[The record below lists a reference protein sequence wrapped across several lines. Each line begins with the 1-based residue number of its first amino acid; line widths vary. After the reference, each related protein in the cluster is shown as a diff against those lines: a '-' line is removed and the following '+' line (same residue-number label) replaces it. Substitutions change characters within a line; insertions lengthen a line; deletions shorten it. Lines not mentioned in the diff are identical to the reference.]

1 MQVATEPQ
9 TRRRPLA
16 EALAGG
22 SGGTEL
28 LAGIAAVFDRVPDLL
43 VERLAPL
50 MHLKPSASLSGVET
64 GRAVELVR
72 PDAFGVCGPVH
83 AAAWG
88 GRFLF
93 LADADA
99 ASAFVEAAL
108 GSDGAQPPR
117 RPARPA
123 TRVERAVTQ
132 ILFHALA
139 DALAAAFAPIEI
151 AFEVEDVPEGF
162 DAKLVGPPATSVIA
176 ARLALGFG
184 DRGGSITI
192 LLPQALL
199 RSVRDVLA
207 RRAPP
212 PERIIDAEW
221 TRDLERQIAQS
232 FVVVSA
238 VLAEHRLRL
247 SELASLRPG
256 MVLELDVASPS
267 RVRLE
272 CGGNPLYRGQVGKA
286 NGTLVVRIEG
296 SEGNAMEARSTEA
309 VV

>member
-1 MQVATEPQ
+1 MQASTAPQ
-9 TRRRPLA
+9 PRRRPLA
-16 EALAGG
+16 EALSAG
-22 SGGTEL
+22 SGGAEL
-28 LAGIAAVFDRVPDLL
+28 LPGIAAVLDRLPDLL

-50 MHLKPSASLSGVET
+50 THLKPSASLSGVET
-64 GRAVELVR
+64 GRALDLVR

-83 AAAWG
+83 TAPWG

-93 LADADA
+93 LADGDA

-108 GSDGAQPPR
+108 GSDGAQPLR

-123 TRVERAVTQ
+123 TRIERALTQ

-139 DALAAAFAPIEI
+139 DALAAAFAPVEL

-176 ARLALGFG
+176 ARVALGFG
-184 DRGGSITI
+184 DRGGSVTI
-192 LLPQALL
+192 ILPQALL

-212 PERIIDAEW
+212 SERTIDADW
-221 TRDLERQIAQS
+221 TRELERQIAQS

-238 VLAEHRLRL
+238 VLAEHRVRL

-272 CGGNPLYRGQVGKA
+272 CAGNPLYWGQVGKA
-286 NGTLVVRIEG
+286 NGTLVVRIDGPEG
-296 SEGNAMEARSTEA
+296 DAREGTNAIL
-309 VV
+309 